1 LYLPDG
7 TQENRK
13 KKSGNA
19 SGISV
24 ISVLG
29 VDDVVEPV
37 TGKKITH
44 LDFVMLTLN
53 AVMITVKK
61 NCMCW
66 LLALAWQYIIVG

>member
-1 LYLPDG
+1 M
-7 TQENRK
+7 QENRK

-37 TGKKITH
+37 TGKKSLI
-44 LDFVMLTLN
+44 
-53 AVMITVKK
+53 
-61 NCMCW
+61 
-66 LLALAWQYIIVG
+66 

>member
-1 LYLPDG
+1 M
-7 TQENRK
+7 QENRK

-61 NCMCW
+61 KNCMCW
-66 LLALAWQYIIVG
+66 LLALALQYTIVG